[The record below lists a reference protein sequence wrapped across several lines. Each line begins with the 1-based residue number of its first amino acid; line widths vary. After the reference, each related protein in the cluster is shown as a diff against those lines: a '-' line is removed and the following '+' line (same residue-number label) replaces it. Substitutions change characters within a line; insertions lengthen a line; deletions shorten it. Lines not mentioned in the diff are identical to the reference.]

1 MNSWGIIGIGR
12 IGLSMARNMS
22 SKGISLS
29 LYDKSFEEKQDVLF
43 KGKNLHTELN
53 KASFFK
59 DILRFVESIEKP
71 RKVLIL
77 VPSGKP
83 TDNVIGKLLQ
93 ILDEG
98 DIIIDAGNTNPIV
111 SFNNK
116 LKIQKNKMLYLGIGV
131 SGGVQ
136 GVLEGPSIMIGG
148 DNVAFNQVKD
158 DLSLITSK
166 SIDNSN
172 SYDLFGDSNQG
183 HFVKMVHN
191 GIEYVE
197 MQLIAS
203 IYKLLISSNN
213 YKNQEI
219 AEIFDEWNKT
229 ELKSYLLEI
238 SIKQILE
245 RTDDNYL
252 IEKIDDEAKDNGTGR
267 WMLNYGIE
275 LGIPLSMLASAM
287 DTRFISRFK
296 SFRKEISKMT
306 KQSSN
311 NYTIDIK
318 SLKIAYQFCRHINF
332 IQAFCLI
339 NAANKNYD
347 WNISVSKALNVW
359 SNGSIIKSS
368 QINDLFLNYSVEN
381 ILSDKKIIKDLND
394 YKPEIINVILISLKN
409 DISIPCF
416 SEALNYFNSI
426 SNNSLSTKMIQAQRN
441 FFGSHPIKIN

>member
-116 LKIQKNKMLYLGIGV
+116 LKVQKNKMLYLGIGV

-166 SIDNSN
+166 SIDNSK

-275 LGIPLSMLASAM
+275 LGIPLSMLSSAM

>member
-136 GVLEGPSIMIGG
+136 GVLDGPSIMIGG

-166 SIDNSN
+166 SIDNSK

-275 LGIPLSMLASAM
+275 LGIPLSMLSSAM

-381 ILSDKKIIKDLND
+381 ILSDNKIIKDLND

>member
-136 GVLEGPSIMIGG
+136 GVLDGPSIMIGG

-166 SIDNSN
+166 SIDNSK

-275 LGIPLSMLASAM
+275 LGIPLSMLSSAM

-347 WNISVSKALNVW
+347 WTISVSKALNVW

-368 QINDLFLNYSVEN
+368 QINDFFLNYSVEN

>member
-43 KGKNLHTELN
+43 KEKNLHTELN

-116 LKIQKNKMLYLGIGV
+116 LKVQKNKMLYLGIGV

-136 GVLEGPSIMIGG
+136 GVLDGPSIMIGG

-166 SIDNSN
+166 SIDNSK

-229 ELKSYLLEI
+229 ELKSYLLEM

-275 LGIPLSMLASAM
+275 LGVPLSMLSSAM

>member
-136 GVLEGPSIMIGG
+136 GVLDGPSIMIGG

-347 WNISVSKALNVW
+347 WTISVSKALNVW

-381 ILSDKKIIKDLND
+381 ILSDKKIIKDLNN

>member
-116 LKIQKNKMLYLGIGV
+116 LKVQKNKMLYLGIGV

-136 GVLEGPSIMIGG
+136 GVLDGPSIMIGG

-166 SIDNSN
+166 SIDNSK

-219 AEIFDEWNKT
+219 AEIFHKWNKT

-275 LGIPLSMLASAM
+275 LGIPLSMLSSAM

-347 WNISVSKALNVW
+347 WTISVSKALNVW

>member
-116 LKIQKNKMLYLGIGV
+116 LKVQKNKMLYLGIGV

-136 GVLEGPSIMIGG
+136 GVLDGPSIMIGG

-166 SIDNSN
+166 SIDNSK

-183 HFVKMVHN
+183 HFVKMFHN

-203 IYKLLISSNN
+203 IYNLLISSNN

-368 QINDLFLNYSVEN
+368 QINDFFLNYSVEN